1 MIVDLGNGVV
11 LNPAHVVS
19 VCRDYYEKYLL
30 ITDVLGTVHEVRQ
43 KHGETIYDAE
53 KRIISL
59 LTEAPPKK
67 EGM

>member
-1 MIVDLGNGVV
+1 MIVDLGNGIV

-19 VCRDYYEKYLL
+19 VRRDYYENYLL
-30 ITDVLGTVHEVRQ
+30 ISDVLGTVHEVRP
-43 KHGETIYDAE
+43 KYGETIYDAE

-59 LTEAPPKK
+59 LTEAPPK